1 MQDRRKFILQTGLTF
16 ASIPFLSSFASVSET
31 ELFSDQNL
39 TLPKALKKGDT
50 IGVIAPGG
58 AVFNKESIGNCRLKL
73 ASIGLNMVAGKTLST
88 QHGYLSD
95 TDGNRAKEI
104 MSMFRDPNIN
114 GILAMRG
121 GSGCARVL
129 PFLDYDFIK
138 QNPKPFIGMSDITAL
153 LTAFYSKA
161 GMVSFHGPVGY
172 STWTPFTQKYFTETL
187 IGKEKTEMKTPTHSD
202 FYTIKEGKAQGE
214 LIGGNLT
221 VFSQLVGT
229 PYLPDMNGKILFLE
243 DINEEPYRIDRML
256 MQLKL
261 AETLS
266 QVNGIILG
274 ECRKCVAE
282 EPEKSLTLK
291 QVLTDHLSKLGV
303 PVFYGAKFGHIKD
316 KWTIPVGIKAE
327 MNANT
332 GSLKLLEPAVI

>member
-1 MQDRRKFILQTGLTF
+1 MDRRKFIF
-16 ASIPFLSSFASVSET
+16 KASITAATIPFLSSFISSKDPT
-31 ELFSDQNL
+31 PPLFENL
-39 TLPKALKKGDT
+39 ILPKALKKGDS

-58 AVFNKESIGNCRLKL
+58 AVFNKSSLEKCRVKL
-73 ASIGLNMVAGKTLST
+73 ASVGLNMVIGRTLMT
-88 QHGYLSD
+88 QNGYLSD
-95 TDGNRAKEI
+95 TDENRAKEI
-104 MSMFRDPNIN
+104 MGMFTDPKIH

-129 PFLDYDFIK
+129 PFLDFDIIK
-138 QNPKPFIGMSDITAL
+138 KNCKPFIGMSDITAL
-153 LTAFYSKA
+153 LTAFYTKA
-161 GMVSFHGPVGY
+161 EMTSFHGPVGY
-172 STWTPFTQKYFTETL
+172 STWTEFTKKYFTETL
-187 IGKEKTEMKTPTHSD
+187 IDKKKTEMKTPAHSQ
-202 FYTIKEGKAQGE
+202 FYMIAEGTAQGE

-261 AETLS
+261 AGILS
-266 QVNGIILG
+266 QVNGIVMG
-274 ECRKCVAE
+274 ECRKCVPE

-291 QVLTDHLSKLGV
+291 QVLNDHLSDLNI

-316 KWTIPVGIKAE
+316 KWTLPIGIKAE
-327 MNANT
+327 MDAST

>member
-1 MQDRRKFILQTGLTF
+1 MDRRNFIFKTGLAA
-16 ASIPFLSSFASVSET
+16 ASIPLLSSFITTNESPPP
-31 ELFSDQNL
+31 LFQNL

-58 AVFNKESIGNCRLKL
+58 AIFNKSSIEKCKIKL
-73 ASIGLNMVAGKTLST
+73 DTVGLNIVAGKTLTT

-95 TDGNRAKEI
+95 TDENRAKEI
-104 MSMFRDPNIN
+104 MDMFTNPNIK

-129 PFLDYDFIK
+129 QFLDYDIIK
-138 QNPKPFIGMSDITAL
+138 QNCKPFIGMSDVTAL

-161 GMVSFHGPVGY
+161 EMTSFHGPVGY
-172 STWTPFTQKYFTETL
+172 STWTDFTRKYFTETL
-187 IGKEKTEMKTPTHSD
+187 FDKKGTEMLAPAHSD
-202 FYTIKEGKAQGE
+202 FYAINKGVAQGE

-229 PYLPDMNGKILFLE
+229 PYLPDMHGKLLFME

-261 AETLS
+261 AGILS
-266 QVNGIILG
+266 EVNGIIIG
-274 ECRKCVAE
+274 ECRKCDPE
-282 EPEKSLTLK
+282 EPEKSLSLK
-291 QVLTDHLSKLGV
+291 QVLQDHLSNLNI

-316 KWTIPVGIKAE
+316 KWTLPIGIKAE
-327 MNANT
+327 MNANI

>member
-1 MQDRRKFILQTGLTF
+1 MDRRKFIFKAGLAA
-16 ASIPFLSSFASVSET
+16 ASIPLLNSFITANEST
-31 ELFSDQNL
+31 PLLLQNL

-58 AVFNKESIGNCRLKL
+58 AVFNNNSIEKCKKKL
-73 ASIGLNMVAGKTLST
+73 DTVGLNMVAGKTLTT

-95 TDGNRAKEI
+95 TDENRAKEI
-104 MSMFRDPNIN
+104 MEMFTNPNIK
-114 GILAMRG
+114 GIVAMRG

-129 PFLDYDFIK
+129 PFLDYDLIK
-138 QNPKPFIGMSDITAL
+138 QNCKPFIGMSDITAL
-153 LTAFYSKA
+153 LTAFYTKA
-161 GMVSFHGPVGY
+161 EMTSFHGPVGY
-172 STWTPFTQKYFTETL
+172 STWTDFTKKYFTKTL
-187 IGKEKTEMKTPTHSD
+187 FSKKETEMLAPAKSN
-202 FYTIKEGKAQGE
+202 FYTISKGIAQGE

-229 PYLPDMNGKILFLE
+229 PYLPHMHGKLLFME

-261 AETLS
+261 AGILS
-266 QVNGIILG
+266 QVNGIIIG
-274 ECRKCVAE
+274 ECRKCDPE
-282 EPEKSLTLK
+282 EPEKSLSLK
-291 QVLTDHLSKLGV
+291 QVLQDHLSNLNI

-316 KWTIPVGIKAE
+316 KWTLPVGIKAE
-327 MNANT
+327 MNADI

>member
-1 MQDRRKFILQTGLTF
+1 MDRRKFIFNTSIAA
-16 ASIPFLSSFASVSET
+16 ASIPLLSFFSKGSKST
-31 ELFSDQNL
+31 PLLFQNVG
-39 TLPKALKKGDT
+39 LPKALKKGDN

-58 AVFNKESIGNCRLKL
+58 AIFNKSAIEKCRIKL
-73 ASIGLNMVAGKTLST
+73 AAIGLNMVAGKTLNT

-95 TDGNRAKEI
+95 TDKNRAKDI
-104 MSMFRDPNIN
+104 MEMFTNPNIN

-129 PFLDYDFIK
+129 EFLDYDVIK
-138 QNPKPFIGMSDITAL
+138 QNCKPFIGMSDITAL
-153 LTAFYSKA
+153 LTAFYTKA
-161 GMVSFHGPVGY
+161 EMTSFHGPVGY
-172 STWTPFTQKYFTETL
+172 STWTEFTQKYFRDTL
-187 IGKEKTEMKTPTHSD
+187 FDKKETEMLAPDNSE
-202 FYTIKEGKAQGE
+202 FYTISKGLAQGE

-229 PYLPDMNGKILFLE
+229 SYLPDMRGKLLFME

-261 AETLS
+261 AGILS
-266 QVNGIILG
+266 KVNGIIVG
-274 ECRKCVAE
+274 EFRKCAPE

-291 QVLTDHLSKLGV
+291 QVLLDHLSNLNI

-316 KWTIPVGIKAE
+316 KWTLPIGIKAE
-327 MNANT
+327 MNANI
-332 GSLKLLEPAVI
+332 GSLKLLEPAVF

>member
-1 MQDRRKFILQTGLTF
+1 MDRRKFIFKAGLAA
-16 ASIPFLSSFASVSET
+16 ASIPLLSSFISSE
-31 ELFSDQNL
+31 ELESPSFQNL

-58 AVFNKESIGNCRLKL
+58 AIFNNDSIEKCRLKL
-73 ASIGLNMVAGKTLST
+73 DSIGFKMAAGKTLST

-95 TDGNRAKEI
+95 TDENRAKEI
-104 MSMFRDPNIN
+104 MDMFQNPNIN

-129 PFLDYDFIK
+129 PYLDYELIK
-138 QNPKPFIGMSDITAL
+138 QHNKPFIGMSDITAL
-153 LTAFYSKA
+153 LTAFYTKT

-172 STWTPFTQKYFTETL
+172 STWTDFTKKYFIETL
-187 IGKEKTEMKTPTHSD
+187 VDKKLTEMTTPAHSK
-202 FYTIKEGKAQGE
+202 FYMINEGIAQGE

-229 PYLPDMNGKILFLE
+229 PYLPNMDGKILFLE

-261 AETLS
+261 AGILS
-266 QVNGIILG
+266 QINGIILG
-274 ECRKCVAE
+274 ECRKCVPE

-291 QVLTDHLSKLGV
+291 QVLTDHLSNLNI

-316 KWTIPVGIKAE
+316 KWTLPVGIKAE
-327 MNANT
+327 MNANN
-332 GSLKLLEPAVI
+332 GSLRLLEPAVQ